1 MSQDNDGKDQSPDT
15 KPTEGQDVDERIFL
29 VVIDATEEHHKALRF
44 ASLRA
49 RNTGGRVALLYVI
62 EPAEFKHWM
71 AVEDIMRQERR
82 EEAETLLH
90 EVSADVQ
97 ELSGKTPVY
106 FLREGNLSDE
116 LMKVIREEKGISVL
130 VLAAASGK
138 TGPGPL
144 VSALAGTAS
153 GSLPVPLTLVP
164 GDLTDEEIDA
174 LT

>member
-1 MSQDNDGKDQSPDT
+1 MSDGNDSNENSSAVPSGGA
-15 KPTEGQDVDERIFL
+15 EDERIFL

-49 RNTGGRVALLYVI
+49 KSTGGRVALLYVI
-62 EPAEFKHWM
+62 EPAEFQHWM
-71 AVEDIMRQERR
+71 AVEDIMREERR

-97 ELSGKTPVY
+97 GLSGKTPVY
-106 FLREGNLSDE
+106 YLREGKIREE
-116 LMKVIREEKGISVL
+116 LMKLIAEEKGISIL
-130 VLAAASGK
+130 VLAAAAGK
-138 TGPGPL
+138 KDSGPL
-144 VSALAGTAS
+144 VTALAGKAS
-153 GSLPVPLTLVP
+153 GSLPIPLTVVP

>member
-1 MSQDNDGKDQSPDT
+1 MPLGNDSFGNSNAAPSD
-15 KPTEGQDVDERIFL
+15 GGVAERIFL

-49 RNTGGRVALLYVI
+49 KRTGGRVALLYVI
-62 EPAEFKHWM
+62 EPADFKHWM

-82 EEAETLLH
+82 EEAEALLH

-106 FLREGNLSDE
+106 FLREGNLADE
-116 LMKVIREEKGISVL
+116 LLDLINEEKGISIL
-130 VLAAASGK
+130 VLAAAVGK
-138 TGPGPL
+138 KGPGPL
-144 VSALAGTAS
+144 VSALAGKAS
-153 GSLPVPLTLVP
+153 GSLRVPLTVVP
-164 GDLTDEEIDA
+164 GDLTDTEIDA

>member
-1 MSQDNDGKDQSPDT
+1 MSSGNDSLGNSNAAPPGGD
-15 KPTEGQDVDERIFL
+15 DVERIFL

-49 RNTGGRVALLYVI
+49 KRTGGRVALLYVI

-82 EEAETLLH
+82 EEAEALLH

-106 FLREGNLSDE
+106 FLREGSLADSLLDLIN
-116 LMKVIREEKGISVL
+116 EEKSISIL

-138 TGPGPL
+138 QGPGPL
-144 VSALAGTAS
+144 ISALTGKAS
-153 GSLPVPLTLVP
+153 GSLRVPLTVVP
-164 GDLTDEEIDA
+164 GELTEAEIDA
-174 LT
+174 LA

>member
-1 MSQDNDGKDQSPDT
+1 M
-15 KPTEGQDVDERIFL
+15 VERIFL

-49 RNTGGRVALLYVI
+49 KRTGGRVALLYVI

-82 EEAETLLH
+82 EEAEALLH

-106 FLREGNLSDE
+106 FLREGNLADE
-116 LMKVIREEKGISVL
+116 LLDLINEEKGISIL
-130 VLAAASGK
+130 VLAAAAGK
-138 TGPGPL
+138 KGAALQHGEARKKL
-144 VSALAGTAS
+144 QRRRVGCLFGLNEHLSA
-153 GSLPVPLTLVP
+153 P
-164 GDLTDEEIDA
+164 
-174 LT
+174 

>member
-1 MSQDNDGKDQSPDT
+1 MSLGNDSFGNSNAA
-15 KPTEGQDVDERIFL
+15 PTGGGEAERIFL

-49 RNTGGRVALLYVI
+49 KRTGGRVALLYVI

-82 EEAETLLH
+82 EEAEALLH

-106 FLREGNLSDE
+106 FLREGNLADE
-116 LMKVIREEKGISVL
+116 LLELINEERSISIL
-130 VLAAASGK
+130 VLAAAAGK

-144 VSALAGTAS
+144 VSQLAGRAS
-153 GSLPVPLTLVP
+153 GSLRVPLTVVP
-164 GDLTDEEIDA
+164 GDLTDAEIDA

>member
-1 MSQDNDGKDQSPDT
+1 MSLGNEGNADGNAAAPGNG
-15 KPTEGQDVDERIFL
+15 ENERIFL
-29 VVIDATEEHHKALRF
+29 VVLDATEEHRKALRF

-49 RNTGGRVALLYVI
+49 KRTGGRVALLYVI

-71 AVEDIMRQERR
+71 AVEDIMREERR

-106 FLREGNLSDE
+106 FLREGDLAEE
-116 LMKVIREEKGISVL
+116 LLKLINEEKSISIL
-130 VLAAASGK
+130 VLAAASGSK
-138 TGPGPL
+138 GPGPL
-144 VSALAGTAS
+144 VTALTGKGS
-153 GSLPVPLTLVP
+153 GSLPVPLTVVP
-164 GDLTDEEIDA
+164 GGLTDEEIDA

>member
-1 MSQDNDGKDQSPDT
+1 MSLGNDSNAAPPGGD
-15 KPTEGQDVDERIFL
+15 GAERIFL

-49 RNTGGRVALLYVI
+49 KRTGGRVALLYVI

-82 EEAETLLH
+82 EEAEAMLH
-90 EVSADVQ
+90 GVSADVQ

-116 LMKVIREEKGISVL
+116 LLELINEERSISIL
-130 VLAAASGK
+130 VLAVAAGK
-138 TGPGPL
+138 AGPGPL
-144 VSALAGTAS
+144 VSAPAGKAS
-153 GSLPVPLTLVP
+153 GSLRVPLTLVP
-164 GDLTDEEIDA
+164 GDLTDAEIDA

>member
-1 MSQDNDGKDQSPDT
+1 MSQDNDGNDVNPAA
-15 KPTEGQDVDERIFL
+15 KPAERQGGEERIFL
-29 VVIDATEEHHKALRF
+29 VVIDATEEHRKALRF

-49 RNTGGRVALLYVI
+49 KNTGGRVALLYVI

-82 EEAETLLH
+82 EEAEALLH
-90 EVSADVQ
+90 DVSADVQ

-106 FLREGNLSDE
+106 FLREGNVSEE
-116 LMKVIREEKGISVL
+116 LMKIIQEEKSISVL
-130 VLAAASGK
+130 VLAAAAGK

-164 GDLTDEEIDA
+164 GNLTDEEIDA

>member
-1 MSQDNDGKDQSPDT
+1 MSSGNDSLGNSNAAPPGGD
-15 KPTEGQDVDERIFL
+15 DVERIFL

-49 RNTGGRVALLYVI
+49 KRTGGRVALLYVI

-82 EEAETLLH
+82 EEAEALLH

-106 FLREGNLSDE
+106 FLREGGLADSLLDLIN
-116 LMKVIREEKGISVL
+116 EEKSISIL

-138 TGPGPL
+138 QGPGPL
-144 VSALAGTAS
+144 ISALTGKAS
-153 GSLPVPLTLVP
+153 GSLRVPLTVVP
-164 GDLTDEEIDA
+164 GELTEAEIDA

>member
-1 MSQDNDGKDQSPDT
+1 MSLGNEGNADGNAAP
-15 KPTEGQDVDERIFL
+15 PGNGENERIFL
-29 VVIDATEEHHKALRF
+29 VVLDATEEHRKALRF

-49 RNTGGRVALLYVI
+49 KRTGGRVALLYVI

-71 AVEDIMRQERR
+71 AVEDIMREERR

-106 FLREGNLSDE
+106 FLREGDLAEE
-116 LMKVIREEKGISVL
+116 LLKLINEEKSISIL
-130 VLAAASGK
+130 VLAAASGSK
-138 TGPGPL
+138 GPGPL
-144 VSALAGTAS
+144 VTALTGKGS
-153 GSLPVPLTLVP
+153 GSLPVPLTVVP
-164 GDLTDEEIDA
+164 GGLTDEEIDA

>member
-1 MSQDNDGKDQSPDT
+1 MSLGNDSNAAPPGGD
-15 KPTEGQDVDERIFL
+15 GAERIFL

-49 RNTGGRVALLYVI
+49 KRTGGRVALLYVI

-82 EEAETLLH
+82 EEAEALLH
-90 EVSADVQ
+90 GVSADVQ

-116 LMKVIREEKGISVL
+116 LLELINEERSISIL
-130 VLAAASGK
+130 VLAVAAGK
-138 TGPGPL
+138 AGPGPL
-144 VSALAGTAS
+144 VSALAGKAS
-153 GSLPVPLTLVP
+153 GSLRVPLTLVP
-164 GDLTDEEIDA
+164 GDLTDAEIDA